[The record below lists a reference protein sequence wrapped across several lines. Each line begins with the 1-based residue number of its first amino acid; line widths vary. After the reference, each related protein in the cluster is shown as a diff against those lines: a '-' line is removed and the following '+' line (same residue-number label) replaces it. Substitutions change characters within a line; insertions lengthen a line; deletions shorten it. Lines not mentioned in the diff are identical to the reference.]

1 MQEVT
6 PECVRN
12 AVASVYPVVRK
23 DMLPALSKH
32 EKLFLIGI
40 ARHFKQNDSAY
51 MSMGEAEESY
61 ALICEEFGE
70 KCRGHTQIWK
80 YVRALSVAGII
91 ETIASGSGQR
101 GKTTLIGLS
110 RVPASDLE
118 QELNRILSK

>member
-1 MQEVT
+1 
-6 PECVRN
+6 
-12 AVASVYPVVRK
+12 
-23 DMLPALSKH
+23 MLPALSKH

-61 ALICEEFGE
+61 ELICEEYNE
-70 KCRGHTQIWK
+70 KCRGHPQIWK
-80 YVRALSVAGII
+80 YVRSLSVAGII

-101 GKTTLIGLS
+101 GKTTLIGLP

-118 QELNRILSK
+118 KELSRILAK